1 MSISVLMDIIACDG
15 GTVSLSTALR
25 VPGSPIP
32 TAVAKRR
39 RRSWSDNEKRR
50 IVAET
55 LCPGASVADIARRHG
70 MNANLLF
77 NWRRTAR
84 ASSSVCTGTMVSAE
98 RAQPDPMSAP
108 SDNGFIPIGVF
119 ACAPDG
125 GPALIAGPAVT
136 RPPLRPAAEVRAE
149 VDKRVGLIE
158 IDLADGTRLR
168 VDGFVNQ
175 RALQRVLTVLKARS

>member
-15 GTVSLSTALR
+15 GTVSLSTALGI
-25 VPGSPIP
+25 PGSPIA
-32 TAVAKRR
+32 TAVAKRC
-39 RRSWSDNEKRR
+39 RRSWSDDEKRK

-77 NWRRTAR
+77 NWRRLAR
-84 ASSSVCTGTMVSAE
+84 GTSSVCPSTTAPAESAH
-98 RAQPDPMSAP
+98 PDAISAP

-125 GPALIAGPAVT
+125 GPALIAGPAAAT
-136 RPPLRPAAEVRAE
+136 PPLRPAAEVRAE

-168 VDGFVNQ
+168 VDAFVNQ
-175 RALQRVLTVLKARS
+175 RALQRVLMVLKAIS

>member
-25 VPGSPIP
+25 IPGSPIP

-39 RRSWSDNEKRR
+39 RRLWSDNEKRR

-84 ASSSVCTGTMVSAE
+84 AVLGLHWHAGICGARTTRPDVGAVGQRLHSDGRVCL
-98 RAQPDPMSAP
+98 RARWRAGADRRARGRQAAAAPCGRGSCGGRQACGPDRDRP
-108 SDNGFIPIGVF
+108 GRRK
-119 ACAPDG
+119 
-125 GPALIAGPAVT
+125 AVT
-136 RPPLRPAAEVRAE
+136 GRWLR
-149 VDKRVGLIE
+149 
-158 IDLADGTRLR
+158 
-168 VDGFVNQ
+168 NQ

>member
-1 MSISVLMDIIACDG
+1 MVG
-15 GTVSLSTALR
+15 PVSSSAALE
-25 VPGSPIP
+25 VPGSP
-32 TAVAKRR
+32 TVAKRR
-39 RRSWSDNEKRR
+39 RRSWSDDEKQS
-50 IVAET
+50 IVAEA
-55 LCPGASVADIARRHG
+55 LCPGASVADVARRHG

-84 ASSSVCTGTMVSAE
+84 ATSSASTGTTASAE
-98 RAQPDPMSAP
+98 RAQSDAIAAA

-125 GPALIAGPAVT
+125 GPALIAGSAVAT
-136 RPPLRPAAEVRAE
+136 PPLLPRPAAQVRAE
-149 VDKRVGLIE
+149 VDKRMGLIE

-168 VDGFVNQ
+168 VDAFVNE